1 MKILYFAPHPVWPLT
16 TGARLRDYHC
26 ARQLALRSEV
36 TFVQMCNPGEEPPEP
51 PQEAGFVRL
60 CTVYKDRS
68 YTPGKIL
75 RGLLGPAPIP
85 VVNYTSAGA
94 SAELRRILESHGPFD
109 SIQVEGQGL
118 SGYIPEIRRLSEG
131 AVISDWHNLDSE
143 LMRRYAGAEANPLR
157 KLAALRTA
165 TLMLGVEEGLIRS
178 CDGVAVVSEREQQIL
193 RHRYAGTC
201 VHVIPNGVETQ
212 YYRSEA
218 EVVESVRRS
227 LLFVG
232 SMDYYANIDAV
243 HWFAAE
249 IWPAIAE
256 QNPGLRFTVVGK
268 DPPASIRA
276 LHGGSVEITGTV
288 PDVRPYYRKAVALA
302 VPLRVG
308 SGTRLKVLEAMAA
321 RVPVISTRCGAEGI
335 DVQHERELLYAET
348 RDEFCMAVA
357 KLRNESDIRERLTRA
372 ADSLVEKHYEWSV
385 IGEKLFEVHRQA
397 AETARKKRV

>member
-26 ARQLALRSEV
+26 ARQLALRGEV
-36 TFVQMCNPGEEPPEP
+36 TFVQMCNPGEAPPEAP
-51 PQEAGFVRL
+51 AEAGFVRL

-85 VVNYTSAGA
+85 VVNYTSVSAF
-94 SAELRRILESHGPFD
+94 AELRRILESHGPFD
-109 SIQVEGQGL
+109 SIQVEGVFL
-118 SGYIPEIRRLSEG
+118 SAYVPEIRRLSD
-131 AVISDWHNLDSE
+131 AAIVSDWHNIESE
-143 LMRRYAGAEANPLR
+143 LMRRYAGTEGNPIR

-165 TLMLGVEEGLIRS
+165 PLLQRVEEGLIKS
-178 CDGVAVVSEREQQIL
+178 CDAVAVVSEREQRIL
-193 RHRYAGTC
+193 LGRYPG
-201 VHVIPNGVETQ
+201 VRIVVIPNGVDTAF
-212 YYRSEA
+212 YRRGAGE
-218 EVVESVRRS
+218 EEGERRS

-232 SMDYYANIDAV
+232 SMDYHANIDAV
-243 HWFAAE
+243 QWFAAE
-249 IWPAIAE
+249 IWPGIAE

-276 LHGGSVEITGTV
+276 LHGGSVEVTGTV
-288 PDVRPYYRKAVALA
+288 PDVRPYYRQAVALA

-335 DVQHERELLYAET
+335 DAQHDRELLYAET
-348 RDEFCMAVA
+348 REEFCLAVA
-357 KLRNESDIRERLTRA
+357 KLCTESGSRARLTA
-372 ADSLVEKHYEWSV
+372 AAEDLVGRNYEWSA
-385 IGEKLFEVHRQA
+385 IGEKLFEVHRHA
-397 AETARKKRV
+397 AETA